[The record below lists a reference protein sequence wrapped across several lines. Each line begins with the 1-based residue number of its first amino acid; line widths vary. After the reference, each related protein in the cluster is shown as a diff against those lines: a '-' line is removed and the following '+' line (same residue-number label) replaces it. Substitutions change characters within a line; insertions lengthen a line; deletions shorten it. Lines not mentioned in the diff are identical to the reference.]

1 MYLCCQQVYKYH
13 VHYAPY
19 PPGSQQR
26 SSNQCS
32 VFFQRNR
39 AGHEDKVGKITG
51 GVVDLQ
57 LKLNCYSIELCTY
70 LSIYSTQLSVIE
82 YIVLCILQILLLLPY
97 YAGSHCQPCEKA
109 RQD

>member
-1 MYLCCQQVYKYH
+1 MLLILQDLNKGALISAQ
-13 VHYAPY
+13 
-19 PPGSQQR
+19 S
-26 SSNQCS
+26 SSNAT
-32 VFFQRNR
+32 VLDN
-39 AGHEDKVGKITG
+39 EDKVCKITG

>member
-1 MYLCCQQVYKYH
+1 MLLILQDLNKGALISAQ
-13 VHYAPY
+13 
-19 PPGSQQR
+19 S
-26 SSNQCS
+26 SSNAT
-32 VFFQRNR
+32 VLDN
-39 AGHEDKVGKITG
+39 EDKVGKITG

-97 YAGSHCQPCEKA
+97 YAGSHCQLCEKA
-109 RQD
+109 RQDWEW

>member
-1 MYLCCQQVYKYH
+1 MLLILQDLNKGALISAQ
-13 VHYAPY
+13 
-19 PPGSQQR
+19 S
-26 SSNQCS
+26 SSNAT
-32 VFFQRNR
+32 VLDN
-39 AGHEDKVGKITG
+39 EDKVGKITG